1 MEEILAGRQ
10 AVREALKA
18 GRPLNKILVA
28 HGAEGRVVAE
38 ILSLA
43 REQGVPLQKVDRRAL
58 TRVAGDIPHQ
68 GVVALAAAKGYV
80 HVEDLLEAS
89 QLRHEP
95 PFLLM
100 LDGVEDPQN
109 LGAILRLADTC
120 GVHGVIIP
128 RRRSAGLSPA
138 VARVAAGAMEYVPV
152 ARVANLS
159 ATLQTLKER
168 GIWAIGAE
176 GDGEIL
182 AFAADFTLPLV
193 LVLGGEGKGM
203 SSLVRRRCDLVV
215 RLPMRGRINSLN
227 VAAAAAAL
235 LYEVVRQRQFSTA
248 ARGSDHD
255 RTDR

>member
-28 HGAEGRVVAE
+28 HGAEGRAVSE
-38 ILSLA
+38 IVYLA

-58 TRVAGDIPHQ
+58 NRVAGEVPHQ

-80 HVEDLLEAS
+80 EVEDLLEAS
-89 QLRHEP
+89 RQRQEP

-109 LGAILRLADTC
+109 LGAVLRLADAC

-138 VARVAAGAMEYVPV
+138 VARVAAGAVEYVPV
-152 ARVANLS
+152 ARVANLGT
-159 ATLQTLKER
+159 TLEALKER
-168 GIWAIGAE
+168 GLWAIGAE
-176 GDGEIL
+176 GDGETL

-193 LVLGGEGKGM
+193 LVLGGEGKGL
-203 SSLVRRRCDLVV
+203 SYLVRRKCDLVV
-215 RLPMRGRINSLN
+215 RLPMRGHINSLN
-227 VAAAAAAL
+227 IAAAAAVL
-235 LYEVVRQRQFSTA
+235 LYEVVRQREFPAA
-248 ARGSDHD
+248 ARGMHHD
-255 RTDR
+255 RTDS